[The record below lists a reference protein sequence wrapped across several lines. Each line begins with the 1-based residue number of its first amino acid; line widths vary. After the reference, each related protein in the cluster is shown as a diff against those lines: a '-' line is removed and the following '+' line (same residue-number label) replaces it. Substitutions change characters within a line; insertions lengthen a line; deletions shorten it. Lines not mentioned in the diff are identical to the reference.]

1 VGKYSI
7 PSGRVSTL
15 PLFPPLQLSTNAMLI
30 RLFQPV
36 VFDGKTLQ
44 GVIETDGTAISA
56 NCIIQRG
63 WGVESQPNKESK
75 AIKPSKASQEPVPS
89 DPPSEDPDQDES
101 DESDEL
107 DEPQDEQPSEQ
118 PAEPPVVVEAPPKP
132 TKPARRASRS
142 QS

>member
-1 VGKYSI
+1 
-7 PSGRVSTL
+7 
-15 PLFPPLQLSTNAMLI
+15 MLI

-36 VFDGKTLQ
+36 VFDGKTLE
-44 GVIETDGTAISA
+44 GEIETNGTAISA

-63 WGVESQPNKESK
+63 WGVEVKSS
-75 AIKPSKASQEPVPS
+75 KPSKASQEPVES

-101 DESDEL
+101 NESDES

-118 PAEPPVVVEAPPKP
+118 PAEQPVVVEAPPKP

>member
-1 VGKYSI
+1 
-7 PSGRVSTL
+7 
-15 PLFPPLQLSTNAMLI
+15 MLI

-56 NCIIQRG
+56 ESIIQRG
-63 WGVESQPNKESK
+63 WGVEVQPSKESK
-75 AIKPSKASQEPVPS
+75 ASKPSKASKASQEPVES

-101 DESDEL
+101 DESDE
-107 DEPQDEQPSEQ
+107 PQDEQPSEQ
-118 PAEPPVVVEAPPKP
+118 PAEQPVVVEAPPKP

>member
-1 VGKYSI
+1 
-7 PSGRVSTL
+7 
-15 PLFPPLQLSTNAMLI
+15 MLI

-63 WGVESQPNKESK
+63 WGVEVQPSKESK
-75 AIKPSKASQEPVPS
+75 ASKPSKASQEPVES

-101 DESDEL
+101 NESDESDEQ
-107 DEPQDEQPSEQ
+107 QDEQPSEQ
-118 PAEPPVVVEAPPKP
+118 PAEQPVVVEAPPKP

>member
-1 VGKYSI
+1 
-7 PSGRVSTL
+7 
-15 PLFPPLQLSTNAMLI
+15 MLI

-63 WGVESQPNKESK
+63 WGVEVQPSKESK
-75 AIKPSKASQEPVPS
+75 ASKPSKPSKASQEPVES

-101 DESDEL
+101 NESEESDEQ
-107 DEPQDEQPSEQ
+107 QDEQPTEQ
-118 PAEPPVVVEAPPKP
+118 PAEQPVVVEAPPKP

>member
-1 VGKYSI
+1 MRIK
-7 PSGRVSTL
+7 
-15 PLFPPLQLSTNAMLI
+15 
-30 RLFQPV
+30 LFQPV
-36 VFDGKTLQ
+36 VFDGKTLE

-63 WGVESQPNKESK
+63 WGVEVQPSKESK
-75 AIKPSKASQEPVPS
+75 ASKPSKASQEPVES

-101 DESDEL
+101 DESDE
-107 DEPQDEQPSEQ
+107 PQDEQPSEQ
-118 PAEPPVVVEAPPKP
+118 PAEQPVVVEAAPKP

>member
-1 VGKYSI
+1 
-7 PSGRVSTL
+7 
-15 PLFPPLQLSTNAMLI
+15 MLI

-36 VFDGKTLQ
+36 VFDGKTLE
-44 GVIETDGTAISA
+44 GEIETNGTAISA
-56 NCIIQRG
+56 ESIIQRG
-63 WGVESQPNKESK
+63 WGVEVQPSKESK
-75 AIKPSKASQEPVPS
+75 ASKTSQEPVES

-101 DESDEL
+101 NESDES

-118 PAEPPVVVEAPPKP
+118 PAEQPVVVEAPPKP